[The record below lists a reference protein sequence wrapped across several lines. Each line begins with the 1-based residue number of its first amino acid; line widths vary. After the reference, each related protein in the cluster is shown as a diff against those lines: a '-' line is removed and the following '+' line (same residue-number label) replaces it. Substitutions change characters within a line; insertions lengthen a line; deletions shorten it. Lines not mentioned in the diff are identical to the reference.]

1 MNAFPLDIIQDFPF
15 IWITS
20 FQHSHTRVRW
30 QLAGIFIKTVGLI
43 RKTDFPR
50 TIKKLQ
56 TSPPWP
62 SLPVLSIQAR
72 GLSPLPPFGWVEA
85 KLLPPLLLPPNTYLP
100 SSWQHQAWYKFSLQP
115 WLKLFKQFVLFG
127 VSSFFSDFG
136 LLGCGGQWAEW
147 APLWTACGL
156 YEVFICVS
164 INFFLLLTNYFEV
177 CKIPEVAMYSFRA
190 SCSPGSVLQKRS
202 FRWSKCYFVIKWD
215 ITSIIFVRTPRRLD
229 SWMTPSP

>member
-1 MNAFPLDIIQDFPF
+1 MIHILSAFTHMREMP
-15 IWITS
+15 
-20 FQHSHTRVRW
+20 
-30 QLAGIFIKTVGLI
+30 AGIFIKTVELI

-100 SSWQHQAWYKFSLQP
+100 SSWLHQPWYKSFMQP
-115 WLKLFKQFVLFG
+115 WLRLSKQFVLSG
-127 VSSFFSDFG
+127 VSSLNSDFG
-136 LLGCGGQWAEW
+136 FLGCGGQWVEW
-147 APLWTACGL
+147 APLWAACGL
-156 YEVFICVS
+156 YEVFIY
-164 INFFLLLTNYFEV
+164 FLPPSASASSAFITFSRFAKYQRSQCIRSVRAALQVQF
-177 CKIPEVAMYSFRA
+177 CKRQFSN
-190 SCSPGSVLQKRS
+190 
-202 FRWSKCYFVIKWD
+202 WSKFCFVIRWD
-215 ITSIIFVRTPRRLD
+215 ITSILFVRTPRRLD